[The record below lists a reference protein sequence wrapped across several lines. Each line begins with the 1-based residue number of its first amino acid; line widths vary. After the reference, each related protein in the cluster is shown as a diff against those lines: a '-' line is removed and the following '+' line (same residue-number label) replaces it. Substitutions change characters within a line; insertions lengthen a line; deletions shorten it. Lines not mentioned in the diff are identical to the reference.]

1 MDSPEVS
8 EAAMKAERQLAEM
21 RNDINW
27 GVIRTRRVAV
37 EEEVGLGWMVQPWRS
52 RPESPGMHG

>member
-37 EEEVGLGWMVQPWRS
+37 VRAVHPCM
-52 RPESPGMHG
+52 PGDSGRDLHG